1 MTAILLFM
9 IEYEFYIKSDSST
22 LGIDTKL
29 VSTEQATLGWSFC
42 LLSISVALIV
52 FNILL
57 SYLLTMFN
65 RLADGPTDQMDP
77 SLATESVVNV
87 ESDTNDVD
95 CEMVPKE
102 RGSNKHAPSSERIK
116 RMINL
121 VY

>member
-1 MTAILLFM
+1 M

-22 LGIDTKL
+22 IGIDTKL
-29 VSTEQATLGWSFC
+29 VSTKQATLGWSFY
-42 LLSISVALIV
+42 LLSISLALIV

-65 RLADGPTDQMDP
+65 RLEDDPTDQMEP

-87 ESDTNDVD
+87 CSDINDVD

-102 RGSNKHAPSSERIK
+102 SSSNKQGSSSKKIK